1 MFKFLL
7 GFFIIFTLI
16 YALFMAAVVY
26 HIRQYTL
33 PEKHL
38 PRLVTTAF
46 IFLSGLFW
54 LFALYFLFKI
64 PK

>member
-1 MFKFLL
+1 
-7 GFFIIFTLI
+7 
-16 YALFMAAVVY
+16 MAAVVY

-46 IFLSGLFW
+46 IFV
-54 LFALYFLFKI
+54 FAFVVFFQEDCLVDITIEFCYNVFSA
-64 PK
+64 